1 MSSAGKARLDS
12 MTASTYA
19 TIARLASTEA
29 ASSRGELSG
38 SMVFVMASDQVR
50 SSPASPVGIP
60 SISEMIWSGKTAANW
75 SMTSTESHASS
86 DESKRSTTSSVRSR
100 HAAMAFGVKAR
111 VTRRRSRAWSS
122 PSRRCIIRWPT
133 PPAAT
138 SRALSRVEDRG
149 RYRVVDP
156 HGQGPIAREAVDVAV
171 TGEDVRAGHPVEVDR
186 LVPAKSRVLP
196 IGIRE
201 VAGSERV
208 EGDRDRAAAD
218 RPERRDRRRSLVTG
232 GPGGP
237 GRPHG
242 ELVRDPQP
250 DRQLAEEREG
260 DVRGLGEQL
269 EEPGAVHLLD
279 HHVGAGGDGGVAG
292 LPVEEGELADRFAGA
307 DGGHVQTADGDL
319 GGPVDDD
326 PPPVGDLS
334 LAAEHRALGDLATPV
349 TATDSRSRS
358 WAEQLS
364 NRVSSESSLTPVPT
378 WRPLTPDVVAI

>member
-1 MSSAGKARLDS
+1 M
-12 MTASTYA
+12 
-19 TIARLASTEA
+19 
-29 ASSRGELSG
+29 
-38 SMVFVMASDQVR
+38 
-50 SSPASPVGIP
+50 
-60 SISEMIWSGKTAANW
+60 
-75 SMTSTESHASS
+75 
-86 DESKRSTTSSVRSR
+86 
-100 HAAMAFGVKAR
+100 
-111 VTRRRSRAWSS
+111 
-122 PSRRCIIRWPT
+122 
-133 PPAAT
+133 
-138 SRALSRVEDRG
+138 
-149 RYRVVDP
+149 VDP

-186 LVPAKSRVLP
+186 LVPAELRVLP

-334 LAAEHRALGDLATPV
+334 LAAEHRALGDLASAGDRDGQPFEIMGG
-349 TATDSRSRS
+349 ATLEQGQLRKFAHSRSHLASPHPRRRRHLNTPAGRRRRRTGAT
-358 WAEQLS
+358 WGNGLAEFPV
-364 NRVSSESSLTPVPT
+364 NRTLPM
-378 WRPLTPDVVAI
+378 